1 MLTSKQKHRIV
12 SEGLCSRFL
21 LSWLLAVTVEY
32 LRLPASLRRLEE
44 LEALAQLSVVRTVCL
59 MCSCFLL
66 LWAASLFF
74 DTRRTERWL
83 MVGAFS
89 VLSGV
94 CLYAAFS
101 PAFLCAALLCLAL
114 LLVYAW
120 KGAAAKTEPMAV
132 LGRGRR
138 PALCLTAVFA
148 LVFFAFVSLWT
159 VCRVLAYRT
168 PSYDF
173 GIFSQMFHQMRT
185 TGLPTTTLERDGL
198 LSHFKVH
205 VSPIYYLLL
214 PFYCI
219 CPKPATLQVLQAA
232 VLASAAIPLWLLAKQ
247 HGFSPILRVLLC
259 LLLFLYPAYSGGAAY
274 DLHENAFLT
283 PLLLWLFYAID
294 CGSGWRT
301 ALFAAL
307 TLLVKEDA
315 AVYVAVAGLYL
326 IARSMQRPCDRRG
339 VKTGLLLLLA
349 SLLWFFAV
357 TTYLSKCGDGV
368 MTYRY
373 ENFMPE
379 GASTLG
385 SVIQTVLLL
394 PMKVLYECVE
404 TEKLEF
410 LALTILPL
418 LGLPFL
424 TRHYERFLLLIPYV
438 LVNLMSDYPYQHD
451 IYFQYTFGATAFL
464 FYLTLL
470 NLSELIQALPKRVFL
485 TRLPLFLA
493 LIAALSCFSVS
504 SYGRGAF
511 YIKLYHADRTSY
523 AQIDEFLQAVPDEA
537 SVAATT
543 FYTTALSNREVL
555 YDVKYASTEHILRAD
570 CILVDISDTASYK
583 KYGGLSE
590 FLRFLQA
597 HGYTET
603 DRLEGRLF
611 LYQKGGAVK
620 KVSDVSLP

>member
-1 MLTSKQKHRIV
+1 MLTSKQKGHIT
-12 SEGLCSRFL
+12 SENLCRRVL
-21 LSWLLAVTVEY
+21 LSWLLAVTVEF
-32 LRLPASLRRLEE
+32 LLLPASFRRLDG
-44 LEALAQLSVVRTVCL
+44 LEALEGVSAGRTVCL
-59 MCSCFLL
+59 MCGCFLL

-83 MVGAFS
+83 IAGTFA
-89 VLSGV
+89 VLSGMG
-94 CLYAAFS
+94 LYAAFS
-101 PAFLCAALLCLAL
+101 PALLCAVLLCLAL
-114 LLVYAW
+114 LLIYAW
-120 KGAAAKTEPMAV
+120 KGSAVKTEPMEV
-132 LGRGRR
+132 SERGRR
-138 PALCLTAVFA
+138 PALCLTVVFA

-159 VCRVLAYRT
+159 VCRVLEYRT

-232 VLASAAIPLWLLAKQ
+232 LLASAAIPLWLLAKK
-247 HGFSPILRVLLC
+247 HGFSPILRALLC

-274 DLHENAFLT
+274 DIHENAFLT

-294 CGSGWRT
+294 CGSCWRT

-326 IARSMQRPCDRRG
+326 TARSLRKPCDRKG
-339 VKTGLLLLLA
+339 LKTGLLLLLA
-349 SLLWFFAV
+349 SVGWFFAV

-368 MTYRY
+368 MAYRY
-373 ENFMPE
+373 ENFMPD
-379 GASTLG
+379 GSSSLF
-385 SVIQTVLLL
+385 SVIKTVILL
-394 PMKVLYECVE
+394 PMKVLYECVD

-410 LALTILPL
+410 LARTLLPL
-418 LGLPFL
+418 LGLPLL

-470 NLSELIQALPKRVFL
+470 NLSELMQAIPKRVFL
-485 TRLPLFLA
+485 ARLPLFLA
-493 LIAALSCFSVS
+493 LIAMIACFSAS
-504 SYGRGAF
+504 SMGRGTF
-511 YIKLYHADRTSY
+511 YIKLYYTNRTSY
-523 AQIDEFLQAVPDEA
+523 AQIDEFLQAVPKDA
-537 SVAATT
+537 SVASTT

-555 YDVKYASTEHILRAD
+555 YDIKYATSEHLFSVD
-570 CILVDISDTASYK
+570 CIVLDTSDTESYK
-583 KYGGLSE
+583 KFGGLSA
-590 FLRFLQA
+590 FMQFLQA
-597 HGYTET
+597 NGYSET
-603 DRLEGRLF
+603 DRLEE
-611 LYQKGGAVK
+611 
-620 KVSDVSLP
+620 SLILLQRETRVE

>member
-1 MLTSKQKHRIV
+1 MLTSKQKGHIT
-12 SEGLCSRFL
+12 SENLCRRVL
-21 LSWLLAVTVEY
+21 LSWLLAVTVEF
-32 LRLPASLRRLEE
+32 LLLPARFRRLDG
-44 LEALAQLSVVRTVCL
+44 LEALEGVSAGRTVCL
-59 MCSCFLL
+59 MCGCFLL

-83 MVGAFS
+83 IAGTFA
-89 VLSGV
+89 VLSGM

-101 PAFLCAALLCLAL
+101 PALLCAVLLCLAL
-114 LLVYAW
+114 LLIYAW
-120 KGAAAKTEPMAV
+120 KGSAVKTEPMEMSE
-132 LGRGRR
+132 RGRR
-138 PALCLTAVFA
+138 PALCLTVVFA

-232 VLASAAIPLWLLAKQ
+232 LLASAAIPLWLLAKK
-247 HGFSPILRVLLC
+247 HGFSPILRALLC

-301 ALFAAL
+301 GLFAAL

-326 IARSMQRPCDRRG
+326 TARSLRKPCDRKG
-339 VKTGLLLLLA
+339 LKTGLLLLLA
-349 SLLWFFAV
+349 SIGWFFAV

-368 MTYRY
+368 MAYRY
-373 ENFMPE
+373 ENFMPD
-379 GASTLG
+379 GSSSLF
-385 SVIQTVLLL
+385 SVIKTVILL
-394 PMKVLYECVE
+394 PMKVLYECVD

-410 LALTILPL
+410 LARTLLPL
-418 LGLPFL
+418 LGLPLL

-464 FYLTLL
+464 FYLTML
-470 NLSELIQALPKRVFL
+470 NLSELMQAIPKRVFL
-485 TRLPLFLA
+485 ARLPLFLA
-493 LIAALSCFSVS
+493 LIAMIACFSAS
-504 SYGRGAF
+504 SMGRGAL
-511 YIKLYHADRTSY
+511 YIKLYYTNRTSY
-523 AQIDEFLQAVPDEA
+523 AQIDEFLQAVPEDA
-537 SVAATT
+537 SVASTT

-555 YDVKYASTEHILRAD
+555 YDIKYATSEHLFSVD
-570 CILVDISDTASYK
+570 CIVLDTSDTESYK
-583 KYGGLSE
+583 KFGGLSA
-590 FLRFLQA
+590 FMQLLQA
-597 HGYTET
+597 NGYSET
-603 DRLEGRLF
+603 DRLEE
-611 LYQKGGAVK
+611 
-620 KVSDVSLP
+620 SLILLQRETRVE

>member
-1 MLTSKQKHRIV
+1 MLTSKQKRHIA
-12 SEGLCSRFL
+12 SENLCRRVL
-21 LSWLLAVTVEY
+21 LSWLFAVTVEF
-32 LRLPASLRRLEE
+32 LLLPASLRRLDG
-44 LEALAQLSVVRTVCL
+44 LEALKGVSAGRTVCL
-59 MCSCFLL
+59 MCGCFLL

-83 MVGAFS
+83 TAGTFA
-89 VLSGV
+89 VLSGMG
-94 CLYAAFS
+94 LYAAFS
-101 PAFLCAALLCLAL
+101 PALLCAVLLCLAL
-114 LLVYAW
+114 LLIYAW
-120 KGAAAKTEPMAV
+120 KGSAVKTEPMEV
-132 LGRGRR
+132 SERGRC
-138 PALCLTAVFA
+138 PALCLTVVFA

-232 VLASAAIPLWLLAKQ
+232 LLASAAIPLWLLAKK
-247 HGFSPILRVLLC
+247 HGFSPILRALFC

-283 PLLLWLFYAID
+283 PLLLWLFYSID

-307 TLLVKEDA
+307 TLPVKEDA

-326 IARSMQRPCDRRG
+326 TARSLRKPCDRKG
-339 VKTGLLLLLA
+339 IKTGLLLLLA
-349 SLLWFFAV
+349 SIGWFFAV

-368 MTYRY
+368 MAYRY
-373 ENFMPE
+373 ENFMPD
-379 GASTLG
+379 GSSSLF
-385 SVIQTVLLL
+385 SVIKTVMLL

-410 LALTILPL
+410 LARTLLPL
-418 LGLPFL
+418 LGLPLL

-470 NLSELIQALPKRVFL
+470 NLSELMQAIPKRVFL
-485 TRLPLFLA
+485 ARLPIFLA
-493 LIAALSCFSVS
+493 LIAMIACFSAS
-504 SYGRGAF
+504 SMGRGAL
-511 YIKLYHADRTSY
+511 YIKLYHTNRTSY
-523 AQIDEFLQAVPDEA
+523 AQIDEFLQAVPEDA

-555 YDVKYASTEHILRAD
+555 YDIMYATSEHLFSVD
-570 CILVDISDTASYK
+570 CIVLDTSDTESHK
-583 KYGGLSE
+583 KFGGLSA
-590 FLRFLQA
+590 FMQFLQA
-597 HGYTET
+597 NGYSET
-603 DRLEGRLF
+603 DRLEE
-611 LYQKGGAVK
+611 
-620 KVSDVSLP
+620 SLILLQRKTQVE

>member
-1 MLTSKQKHRIV
+1 MLTSKQKGHIT
-12 SEGLCSRFL
+12 SENLCRRVL
-21 LSWLLAVTVEY
+21 LSWLLAVTVEF
-32 LRLPASLRRLEE
+32 LLLPASFRRLDG
-44 LEALAQLSVVRTVCL
+44 LEALEGVSAGRTVCL
-59 MCSCFLL
+59 MCGCFLF

-83 MVGAFS
+83 IAGTFA
-89 VLSGV
+89 VLSGMG
-94 CLYAAFS
+94 LYAAFS
-101 PAFLCAALLCLAL
+101 PALLCAVLLCLAL
-114 LLVYAW
+114 LLIYAW
-120 KGAAAKTEPMAV
+120 KGSAAKTEPMEV
-132 LGRGRR
+132 SERGRR
-138 PALCLTAVFA
+138 PALCLTVVFA

-232 VLASAAIPLWLLAKQ
+232 LLASAAIPLWLLAKK
-247 HGFSPILRVLLC
+247 HGFSPILRALLC

-274 DLHENAFLT
+274 DIHENAFLT

-294 CGSGWRT
+294 CGSCWRT

-326 IARSMQRPCDRRG
+326 TARSLRKPCDRKG
-339 VKTGLLLLLA
+339 LKTGLLLLLA
-349 SLLWFFAV
+349 SIGWFFAV

-368 MTYRY
+368 MAYRY
-373 ENFMPE
+373 ENFMPD
-379 GASTLG
+379 GSSSLF
-385 SVIQTVLLL
+385 SVIKTVILL
-394 PMKVLYECVE
+394 PMKVLYECVD

-410 LALTILPL
+410 LARTLLPL
-418 LGLPFL
+418 LGLPLL

-470 NLSELIQALPKRVFL
+470 NLSELMQAIPKRVFL
-485 TRLPLFLA
+485 ARLPLFLA
-493 LIAALSCFSVS
+493 LIAMIACFSAS
-504 SYGRGAF
+504 SMGRGTF
-511 YIKLYHADRTSY
+511 YIKLYYTNRTSY
-523 AQIDEFLQAVPDEA
+523 AQIDEFLQAVPKDA
-537 SVAATT
+537 SVASTT
-543 FYTTALSNREVL
+543 FYTTALSNRDVL
-555 YDVKYASTEHILRAD
+555 YDIKYATSEHLFSVD
-570 CILVDISDTASYK
+570 CIVLDTSDTESYK
-583 KYGGLSE
+583 KFGGLSA
-590 FLRFLQA
+590 FMQFLQA
-597 HGYTET
+597 NGYSET
-603 DRLEGRLF
+603 DRLEE
-611 LYQKGGAVK
+611 
-620 KVSDVSLP
+620 SLILLQRETRVE

>member
-1 MLTSKQKHRIV
+1 MLTSKQKRHIA
-12 SEGLCSRFL
+12 SENLCRRVL
-21 LSWLLAVTVEY
+21 LSWLFAVTVEF
-32 LRLPASLRRLEE
+32 LLLPASFRRLDG
-44 LEALAQLSVVRTVCL
+44 LEALEGVPAGRTVCL
-59 MCSCFLL
+59 MCGCFLL

-83 MVGAFS
+83 IAGTFA
-89 VLSGV
+89 VLSGMG
-94 CLYAAFS
+94 LYAAFS
-101 PAFLCAALLCLAL
+101 PALLCAVLLCLAL
-114 LLVYAW
+114 LLIYAW
-120 KGAAAKTEPMAV
+120 KGSAVKTKPMEV
-132 LGRGRR
+132 SERGRR
-138 PALCLTAVFA
+138 PALCLTVVFA

-159 VCRVLAYRT
+159 VCRVLTYRT

-232 VLASAAIPLWLLAKQ
+232 LLASAAIPLWLLAKK
-247 HGFSPILRVLLC
+247 HGFSPILRALFC

-283 PLLLWLFYAID
+283 PLLLWLFYSID

-326 IARSMQRPCDRRG
+326 TARSLRKPCDRKG
-339 VKTGLLLLLA
+339 IKTGLLLLLA
-349 SLLWFFAV
+349 SIGWFFAV
-357 TTYLSKCGDGV
+357 TTYLSTCGDGV
-368 MTYRY
+368 MAYRY
-373 ENFMPE
+373 ENFMPD
-379 GASTLG
+379 GSSSLF
-385 SVIQTVLLL
+385 SVIKTVMLL

-410 LALTILPL
+410 LARTLLPL
-418 LGLPFL
+418 LCLPLL

-470 NLSELIQALPKRVFL
+470 NLSELMQAIPKCVFL
-485 TRLPLFLA
+485 ARLPLFLA
-493 LIAALSCFSVS
+493 LIAMIACFSAS
-504 SYGRGAF
+504 SMGRGAL
-511 YIKLYHADRTSY
+511 YIKLYHTNRTSY
-523 AQIDEFLQAVPDEA
+523 AQIDEFLQAVPEDA

-555 YDVKYASTEHILRAD
+555 YDIKYATSEHLFSVD
-570 CILVDISDTASYK
+570 CIVLDISDTESYK
-583 KYGGLSE
+583 KFGGLSA
-590 FLRFLQA
+590 FMQFLQA
-597 HGYTET
+597 NGYSET
-603 DRLEGRLF
+603 DRLEECLILLQR
-611 LYQKGGAVK
+611 KTRVE
-620 KVSDVSLP
+620 

>member
-1 MLTSKQKHRIV
+1 MLTSRQKRRV
-12 SEGLCSRFL
+12 APENLCRRVL
-21 LSWLLAVTVEY
+21 LSWLLAVTVEF
-32 LRLPASLRRLEE
+32 LLLPTSFRRLEG
-44 LEALAQLSVVRTVCL
+44 LEALEGMSAVRTVCL
-59 MCSCFLL
+59 MCGCFLL

-83 MVGAFS
+83 IVGTFV
-89 VLSGV
+89 VLSGA

-101 PAFLCAALLCLAL
+101 PALLCALLLCLAL

-120 KGAAAKTEPMAV
+120 KGAAAKTEPRTAPE
-132 LGRGRR
+132 RGRR
-138 PALCLTAVFA
+138 PALCLTVVFA
-148 LVFFAFVSLWT
+148 LVFFVFASLWT

-168 PSYDF
+168 PTYDF

-219 CPKPATLQVLQAA
+219 CPKPATLQLLQAA
-232 VLASAAIPLWLLAKQ
+232 LLASAAIPLWLLAKK
-247 HGFSPILRVLLC
+247 HGFSPILRSLLC

-283 PLLLWLFYAID
+283 PLLFWLFYAMD
-294 CGSGWRT
+294 CGSGWRV

-307 TLLVKEDA
+307 TLMVKEDA
-315 AVYVAVAGLYL
+315 AVYVAAAGLYL
-326 IARSMQRPCDRRG
+326 TARSLRKTCDRKG

-349 SLLWFFAV
+349 SVGWFFAV
-357 TTYLSKCGDGV
+357 TTYLSRCGDGV
-368 MTYRY
+368 MAYRY

-379 GASTLG
+379 GTSSLL
-385 SVIQTVLLL
+385 SVMKTVLLL

-410 LALTILPL
+410 LALTLLPL

-424 TRHYERFLLLIPYV
+424 TRQYERFLLLIPYV

-470 NLSELIQALPKRVFL
+470 NLSELMRAFPKPVFL
-485 TRLPLFLA
+485 ARLPLFLA
-493 LIAALSCFSVS
+493 LLTALGCFYPS
-504 SYGRGAF
+504 SLGRGAF
-511 YIKLYHADRTSY
+511 YIKLYDTNRTSY
-523 AQIDEFLQAVPDEA
+523 AQIDAFLQTLPEDA

-543 FYTTALSNREVL
+543 FYTTALSNRAVL
-555 YDVKYASTEHILRAD
+555 YDVKYASTEHLLCAEYILLD
-570 CILVDISDTASYK
+570 SSDTASYQ
-583 KYGGLSE
+583 KYGGLAD
-590 FLRFLQA
+590 FIRFLQA
-597 HGYTET
+597 CGYTET
-603 DRLEGRLF
+603 DRLGEQLLLF
-611 LYQKGGAVK
+611 QKETRAETRV
-620 KVSDVSLP
+620 P

>member
-1 MLTSKQKHRIV
+1 MLTSKQKGHIT
-12 SEGLCSRFL
+12 SENLCRRVL
-21 LSWLLAVTVEY
+21 LSWLLAVTVEF
-32 LRLPASLRRLEE
+32 LLLPARFRRLDG
-44 LEALAQLSVVRTVCL
+44 LEALEGVSAGRTACL
-59 MCSCFLL
+59 MCGCFLL

-83 MVGAFS
+83 IAGTFA
-89 VLSGV
+89 VLSGM

-101 PAFLCAALLCLAL
+101 PALLCAVLLCLAL
-114 LLVYAW
+114 LLIYAW
-120 KGAAAKTEPMAV
+120 KGSAVKTEPMEMSE
-132 LGRGRR
+132 RGRR
-138 PALCLTAVFA
+138 PALCLTVVFA

-159 VCRVLAYRT
+159 VCRALAYRT

-232 VLASAAIPLWLLAKQ
+232 LLASAAIPLWLLAKK
-247 HGFSPILRVLLC
+247 HGFSPILRALLC

-301 ALFAAL
+301 GLFAAL

-326 IARSMQRPCDRRG
+326 TARSLRKPCDRKG
-339 VKTGLLLLLA
+339 LKTGLLLLLA
-349 SLLWFFAV
+349 SIGWFFAV

-368 MTYRY
+368 MAYRY
-373 ENFMPE
+373 ENFMPD
-379 GASTLG
+379 G
-385 SVIQTVLLL
+385 SSSLFFVIKTVILL
-394 PMKVLYECVE
+394 PMKVLYECVD

-410 LALTILPL
+410 LARTLLPL
-418 LGLPFL
+418 LGLPHL

-464 FYLTLL
+464 FYLTML
-470 NLSELIQALPKRVFL
+470 NLSELMQAIPKRVFL
-485 TRLPLFLA
+485 ARLPLFLA
-493 LIAALSCFSVS
+493 LIAMIACFSAS
-504 SYGRGAF
+504 SMGRGAL
-511 YIKLYHADRTSY
+511 YIKLYYTNRTSY
-523 AQIDEFLQAVPDEA
+523 AQIDEFLQAVPEDA
-537 SVAATT
+537 SVASTT
-543 FYTTALSNREVL
+543 FYTTTLSNREVL
-555 YDVKYASTEHILRAD
+555 YDIKYATSEHLFSVD
-570 CILVDISDTASYK
+570 CIVLDTSDTESYK
-583 KYGGLSE
+583 KFGGLSA
-590 FLRFLQA
+590 FMQLLQA
-597 HGYTET
+597 NGYSET
-603 DRLEGRLF
+603 DRLEE
-611 LYQKGGAVK
+611 
-620 KVSDVSLP
+620 SLILLQRETRVE

>member
-1 MLTSKQKHRIV
+1 MLTSRQKRYV
-12 SEGLCSRFL
+12 ASEDLCRRVL
-21 LSWLLAVTVEY
+21 LSWLLAVTVEFW
-32 LRLPASLRRLEE
+32 LLPASFRRLDG
-44 LEALAQLSVVRTVCL
+44 LEALEGMSAVRVVCL
-59 MCSCFLL
+59 MCGCFLL
-66 LWAASLFF
+66 LWAASFFF

-83 MVGAFS
+83 IVGMFA
-89 VLSGV
+89 VLSGM

-101 PAFLCAALLCLAL
+101 PALLCALLLCLAL

-120 KGAAAKTEPMAV
+120 KGSAVKTEPMEMSE
-132 LGRGRR
+132 RGKC

-168 PSYDF
+168 PTYDF

-205 VSPIYYLLL
+205 ISPIYYLLL

-232 VLASAAIPLWLLAKQ
+232 LLASAAIPLWLLGRKHAL
-247 HGFSPILRVLLC
+247 SPIQRSLLC

-283 PLLLWLFYAID
+283 PLLFWLFYGMD
-294 CGSGWRT
+294 CGSGWRVS
-301 ALFAAL
+301 LFAAL
-307 TLLVKEDA
+307 TLMVKEDA

-326 IARSMQRPCDRRG
+326 TARSLRKPCDRKG

-349 SLLWFFAV
+349 SVGWFFAV
-357 TTYLSKCGDGV
+357 TTYLFRCGDGV
-368 MTYRY
+368 MAYRY

-379 GASTLG
+379 GASSLV
-385 SVIQTVLLL
+385 SVMKTVLLL

-410 LALTILPL
+410 LALTLMPL

-424 TRHYERFLLLIPYV
+424 TRQHERFLLLIPYV

-470 NLSELIQALPKRVFL
+470 NLSELMCAFPKPVFL

-493 LIAALSCFSVS
+493 LLTALGCFYQFSL
-504 SYGRGAF
+504 GRGAF
-511 YIKLYHADRTSY
+511 YIKLYDTNRTSY
-523 AQIDEFLQAVPDEA
+523 AQIDGFLQAVPNET

-555 YDVKYASTEHILRAD
+555 YDIKYASTEHLLCAEYILLD
-570 CILVDISDTASYK
+570 PTDTASYQ
-583 KYGGLSE
+583 KYGGLAD
-590 FLRFLQA
+590 FIRFLQA

-603 DRLEGRLF
+603 DRLGELLLLF
-611 LYQKGGAVK
+611 QKETRAETRV
-620 KVSDVSLP
+620 P

>member
-1 MLTSKQKHRIV
+1 MLTSKQKRLAI
-12 SEGLCSRFL
+12 SENLCRRVL
-21 LSWLLAVTVEY
+21 LSWLLAVTVEF
-32 LRLPASLRRLEE
+32 LRLPASLRRLEG
-44 LEALAQLSVVRTVCL
+44 LEALTQLSVIRTASL
-59 MCSCFLL
+59 MCGCFLL

-74 DTRRTERWL
+74 DTRRTERW
-83 MVGAFS
+83 MIVGTFA

-101 PAFLCAALLCLAL
+101 PSLLCAVLLCLAL
-114 LLVYAW
+114 TSVYAW
-120 KGAAAKTEPMAV
+120 KGAAAKTEPMTV
-132 LGRGRR
+132 SERGRR
-138 PALCLTAVFA
+138 PALCLMAVFA
-148 LVFFAFVSLWT
+148 LVYFAFVSLWT

-168 PSYDF
+168 PTYDF

-214 PFYCI
+214 PFYCL
-219 CPKPATLQVLQAA
+219 CPKPATLQILQAA
-232 VLASAAIPLWLLAKQ
+232 LLASAAIPLWLLAKK
-247 HGFSPILRVLLC
+247 HGFSPILRSLLC

-283 PLLLWLFYAID
+283 PLLFWLFYAMD
-294 CGSGWRT
+294 CGSGRRV

-307 TLLVKEDA
+307 TLMVKEDA

-326 IARSMQRPCDRRG
+326 TARSMRKPCDRRG
-339 VKTGLLLLLA
+339 VKTGLLLLTA
-349 SLLWFFAV
+349 SVLWFFAV
-357 TTYLSKCGDGV
+357 TTYLSQCGDGV
-368 MTYRY
+368 MSYRY

-379 GASTLG
+379 GASSLL

-404 TEKLEF
+404 TDKPEF
-410 LALTILPL
+410 LARTLLPL

-424 TRHYERFLLLIPYV
+424 TRQYERFLLLIPYV

-470 NLSELIQALPKRVFL
+470 NLSELMRAFPKPVFL

-493 LIAALSCFSVS
+493 LLTMIACFSAS
-504 SYGRGAF
+504 SLERGAF
-511 YIKLYHADRTSY
+511 YMKLYHTNRTSY
-523 AQIDEFLQAVPDEA
+523 AQIDAFLQTVPENA

-555 YDVKYASTEHILRAD
+555 YDIKYATSEHLLSAD
-570 CILVDISDTASYK
+570 CIVLDTSDTDSYK
-583 KYGGLSE
+583 KYGGLSA
-590 FLRFLQA
+590 FTQFLQA
-597 HGYTET
+597 NGYSET
-603 DRLEGRLF
+603 DRLEECLILLQR
-611 LYQKGGAVK
+611 KTRVE
-620 KVSDVSLP
+620 

>member
-1 MLTSKQKHRIV
+1 MLTSKQKGHIT
-12 SEGLCSRFL
+12 SENLCRRVL
-21 LSWLLAVTVEY
+21 LSWLLAVTVEF
-32 LRLPASLRRLEE
+32 LLLPASFRRLDG
-44 LEALAQLSVVRTVCL
+44 LEALEGVSAGRTVCL
-59 MCSCFLL
+59 MCGCFLL

-83 MVGAFS
+83 IAGTFA
-89 VLSGV
+89 VLSGMG
-94 CLYAAFS
+94 LYAAFS
-101 PAFLCAALLCLAL
+101 PALLCAVLLCLAL
-114 LLVYAW
+114 LLIYAW
-120 KGAAAKTEPMAV
+120 KGSAVKTEPMEV
-132 LGRGRR
+132 SERGRR
-138 PALCLTAVFA
+138 PALCLTVVFA

-159 VCRVLAYRT
+159 VCRVLEYRT

-232 VLASAAIPLWLLAKQ
+232 LLASAAIPLWLLAKK
-247 HGFSPILRVLLC
+247 HGFSPILRALLC

-274 DLHENAFLT
+274 DIHENAFLT

-294 CGSGWRT
+294 CGSCWRT

-326 IARSMQRPCDRRG
+326 TARSLRKPCDRKG
-339 VKTGLLLLLA
+339 LKTGLLLLLA
-349 SLLWFFAV
+349 SAGWFFAV

-368 MTYRY
+368 MAYRY
-373 ENFMPE
+373 ENFMPD
-379 GASTLG
+379 GSSSLF
-385 SVIQTVLLL
+385 SVIKTVILL
-394 PMKVLYECVE
+394 PMKVLYECVD

-410 LALTILPL
+410 LARTLLPL
-418 LGLPFL
+418 LGLPLL

-470 NLSELIQALPKRVFL
+470 NLSELMQAIPKRVFL
-485 TRLPLFLA
+485 ARLPLFLA
-493 LIAALSCFSVS
+493 LIAMIACFSAS
-504 SYGRGAF
+504 SMGRGTF
-511 YIKLYHADRTSY
+511 YIKLYYTNRTSY
-523 AQIDEFLQAVPDEA
+523 AQIDEFLQAVPKDA
-537 SVAATT
+537 SVASTT

-555 YDVKYASTEHILRAD
+555 YDIKYATSEHLFSVD
-570 CILVDISDTASYK
+570 CIVLDTSDTESYK
-583 KYGGLSE
+583 KFGGLSA
-590 FLRFLQA
+590 FMQFLQA
-597 HGYTET
+597 NGYSET
-603 DRLEGRLF
+603 DRLEE
-611 LYQKGGAVK
+611 
-620 KVSDVSLP
+620 SLILLQRETRVE

>member
-1 MLTSKQKHRIV
+1 MLTSKQKGHIT
-12 SEGLCSRFL
+12 SENLCRRVL
-21 LSWLLAVTVEY
+21 LSWLLAVTVEF
-32 LRLPASLRRLEE
+32 LLLPASFRRLDG
-44 LEALAQLSVVRTVCL
+44 LEALEGVSAGRTVCL
-59 MCSCFLL
+59 MCGCFLL

-83 MVGAFS
+83 IAGTFA
-89 VLSGV
+89 VLSGMG
-94 CLYAAFS
+94 LYAAFS
-101 PAFLCAALLCLAL
+101 PALLCAVLLCLAL
-114 LLVYAW
+114 LLIYAW
-120 KGAAAKTEPMAV
+120 KGSAAKTEPMEV
-132 LGRGRR
+132 SERGRR
-138 PALCLTAVFA
+138 PALCLTVVFA

-159 VCRVLAYRT
+159 VCRVLTYRT

-232 VLASAAIPLWLLAKQ
+232 LLASAAIPLWLLAKK
-247 HGFSPILRVLLC
+247 HGFSPILRALFC

-283 PLLLWLFYAID
+283 PLLLWLFYSID

-326 IARSMQRPCDRRG
+326 TARSLRKPCDRKG
-339 VKTGLLLLLA
+339 IKTGLLLLLA
-349 SLLWFFAV
+349 SIGWFFAV

-368 MTYRY
+368 MAYRY
-373 ENFMPE
+373 ENFMPD
-379 GASTLG
+379 GSSSLF
-385 SVIQTVLLL
+385 SVIKTVMLL

-410 LALTILPL
+410 LARTLLPL
-418 LGLPFL
+418 LCLPLL

-470 NLSELIQALPKRVFL
+470 NLSELMQAIPKCVFL
-485 TRLPLFLA
+485 ARLPLFLA
-493 LIAALSCFSVS
+493 LIAMIACFSAS
-504 SYGRGAF
+504 SMGRGAL
-511 YIKLYHADRTSY
+511 YIKLYHTNRTSY
-523 AQIDEFLQAVPDEA
+523 AQIDEFLQAVPEDA

-555 YDVKYASTEHILRAD
+555 YDIKYATSEHLFSVD
-570 CILVDISDTASYK
+570 CIVLDISDTESYK
-583 KYGGLSE
+583 KFGGLSA
-590 FLRFLQA
+590 FMQFLQA
-597 HGYTET
+597 NGYSET
-603 DRLEGRLF
+603 DRLEECLILLQR
-611 LYQKGGAVK
+611 KTRVE
-620 KVSDVSLP
+620 

>member
-1 MLTSKQKHRIV
+1 MLTSKQKGHIT
-12 SEGLCSRFL
+12 SENLCRRVL
-21 LSWLLAVTVEY
+21 LSWLLAVTVEF
-32 LRLPASLRRLEE
+32 LLLPASFRRLDG
-44 LEALAQLSVVRTVCL
+44 LEALEGVSAGRTVCL
-59 MCSCFLL
+59 MCGCFLL

-83 MVGAFS
+83 IAGTFA
-89 VLSGV
+89 VLSGMG
-94 CLYAAFS
+94 LYAAFS
-101 PAFLCAALLCLAL
+101 PALLCAVLLCLAL
-114 LLVYAW
+114 LLIYAW
-120 KGAAAKTEPMAV
+120 KGSAAKTEPMEV
-132 LGRGRR
+132 SERGRR
-138 PALCLTAVFA
+138 PALCLTVVFA

-232 VLASAAIPLWLLAKQ
+232 LLASAAIPLWLLAKK
-247 HGFSPILRVLLC
+247 HGFSPILRALFC

-283 PLLLWLFYAID
+283 PLLLWLFYSID

-326 IARSMQRPCDRRG
+326 TARSLRKPCDRKG
-339 VKTGLLLLLA
+339 IKTGLLLLLA
-349 SLLWFFAV
+349 SIGWFFAV

-368 MTYRY
+368 MAYRY
-373 ENFMPE
+373 ENFMPD
-379 GASTLG
+379 GSSSLF
-385 SVIQTVLLL
+385 SVIKTVILL
-394 PMKVLYECVE
+394 PMKVLYECVD

-410 LALTILPL
+410 LARTLLPL
-418 LGLPFL
+418 LGLPLL

-470 NLSELIQALPKRVFL
+470 NLSELMQAIPKRVFL
-485 TRLPLFLA
+485 VRLPLFLA
-493 LIAALSCFSVS
+493 LIAMIACFSAS
-504 SYGRGAF
+504 SMGRGTF
-511 YIKLYHADRTSY
+511 YIKLYYTNRTSY
-523 AQIDEFLQAVPDEA
+523 AQIDEFLQAVPKDA
-537 SVAATT
+537 SVASTT

-555 YDVKYASTEHILRAD
+555 YDIKYATSEHLFSVD
-570 CILVDISDTASYK
+570 CIVLDTSDTESYK
-583 KYGGLSE
+583 KFGGLSA
-590 FLRFLQA
+590 FIQFLQA
-597 HGYTET
+597 NGYSET
-603 DRLEGRLF
+603 DRLEECLILLQR
-611 LYQKGGAVK
+611 KTRVE
-620 KVSDVSLP
+620 